1 MRRLKIFSA
10 RYRFCRSIC
19 FEGEILGYSKLKKL
33 GEQIYGRKNP
43 LQRFFK
49 EEPYQLVKE
58 NGNYHL
64 KLKLP
69 FLLKKDVELNK
80 YSDEL
85 IVRVGGFK
93 RNILLPRQVAAIEQV
108 KAQLDG
114 QVLDICFEG
123 AEYGS

>member
-1 MRRLKIFSA
+1 
-10 RYRFCRSIC
+10 
-19 FEGEILGYSKLKKL
+19 
-33 GEQIYGRKNP
+33 
-43 LQRFFK
+43 
-49 EEPYQLVKE
+49 
-58 NGNYHL
+58 
-64 KLKLP
+64 
-69 FLLKKDVELNK
+69 LKKDVELNK

-123 AEYGS
+123 AEYGSQKD